1 MRHNKTGRQLGRNS
15 SHRDAMF
22 RNLAT
27 SLFEH
32 GKVQTTDAKAKE
44 LRKVA
49 ERLITLGKKGGLHAR
64 RRALAYIRDKEV
76 VAKLFGEVS
85 EQFATRPGGY
95 TRIVKL
101 WARRGDNAP
110 ISVLELVKEGY
121 APKPKRR
128 GTVTPVVIPPAAGAG
143 VSERDVAGTA

>member
-1 MRHNKTGRQLGRNS
+1 MRHNKIGRQLGRNA

-22 RNLAT
+22 RNMVT

-44 LRKVA
+44 LRRVA

-64 RRALAYIRDKEV
+64 RRALSYIRDGAV
-76 VAKLFGEVS
+76 VAKLFS
-85 EQFATRPGGY
+85 EISGQFATRPGGY

-101 WARRGDNAP
+101 WTRRGDNAP
-110 ISVLELVKEGY
+110 ISVIELVREAY
-121 APKPKRR
+121 APKVRR
-128 GTVTPVVIPPAAGAG
+128 PSPGTPGVKGAESQAALA
-143 VSERDVAGTA
+143 SPEAAPT